1 MAQYRIP
8 GYIGLLWLRVSFCS
22 FSCKFVQS
30 SSGNNNVETVLHRC
44 RSSAAFSHQPP
55 QGAAVRHRARSTYS
69 LAPDA
74 LVSGLATF
82 GSFLAAR

>member
-1 MAQYRIP
+1 MGTNLIIETCLILAH
-8 GYIGLLWLRVSFCS
+8 
-22 FSCKFVQS
+22 SCGTSVQATT
-30 SSGNNNVETVLHRC
+30 GTYATVHN
-44 RSSAAFSHQPP
+44 
-55 QGAAVRHRARSTYS
+55 S